1 MKVAIISYGV
11 EDKARNGRYDSSDGA
26 HVYGKENTF
35 FVQNQAFCAA
45 KTAQTSRVYA
55 TIQGVLS

>member
-45 KTAQTSRVYA
+45 GTVQTPRVY
-55 TIQGVLS
+55 TSSQGVLS